1 MISLRKLVITS
12 AFALTVS
19 TLAPAKASADWLF
32 TPFIGGTFGGSA
44 NITDVGGEFENEF
57 NRKLTYGG
65 SVAYLGGG
73 IVGFEVDFG
82 YSPNFLGADDDDD
95 TIDLIGDGNV
105 TTLMGN
111 LMIAGPK
118 APLRPYVSGG
128 VGLIKTSIDDPS
140 DLFEGNNNFGFN
152 VGGGLTGFFSDNV
165 GLRGDIRFFRALD
178 NNDDEGVDL
187 SLSSFKFWRGSV
199 GVTFRF

>member
-1 MISLRKLVITS
+1 MMAFRKWFLTG
-12 AFALTVS
+12 ALALTVF

-44 NITDVGGEFENEF
+44 KITDIGGDVTDEF

-65 SVAYLGGG
+65 SLAYLGGG

-82 YSPNFLGADDDDD
+82 YSPNFFGVDSNDSLN
-95 TIDLIGDGNV
+95 LIGDGNV

-111 LMIAGPK
+111 LMLAGPK
-118 APLRPYVSGG
+118 APIRPYASGG
-128 VGLIKTSIDDPS
+128 VGLIKTSVDNPS

-152 VGGGLTGFFSDNV
+152 VGAGLMGFFSDNI
-165 GLRGDIRFFRALD
+165 GLRGDIRFFRAVNNNSDD
-178 NNDDEGVDL
+178 NIDL
-187 SLSSFKFWRGSV
+187 TLNSFRFWRGSV